1 MCHEKAEL
9 IKYIINILNEVAMKK
24 ITSLLTL
31 TAFILVLCVS
41 LTNAQDSKSRT
52 IGKIFTKDEADQ
64 LFGKVISSVELK
76 KSDLKKAL
84 AKSKNHV
91 HFKIKNKKALVMDER
106 KQSLTDEM
114 VSLASDEVTNVFSKS
129 VVNEFLKK
137 SKAETLIVEERAGVL
152 SISDG
157 TFVLEFAGVCPP
169 ICPF

>member
-1 MCHEKAEL
+1 
-9 IKYIINILNEVAMKK
+9 MKK

-31 TAFILVLCVS
+31 SAFVLVLCASIVS
-41 LTNAQDSKSRT
+41 AQDSKTKT

-64 LFGKVISSVELK
+64 LFGKVINSVELK

-84 AKSKNHV
+84 TKSKNYV
-91 HFKIKNKKALVMDER
+91 LFSVKNNKALVMDEK
-106 KQSLTDEM
+106 KQSLTDAR
-114 VSLASDEVTNVFSKS
+114 VSLASDEVAHVFSKD

-137 SKAETLIVEERAGVL
+137 SKVETLIVEERVGVV

-157 TFVLEFAGVCPP
+157 NFVLEMAGICPP